1 MALDEVL
8 LNRVIRGRRPPTLR
22 FWRWT
27 EPALVLG
34 SHQSVSNEV
43 DLDEAARLGFTLTR
57 RMSSGGTMLCEPGR
71 TITWSLYCDAEVV
84 AGMSFV
90 DSFHVLDAFAVEALR
105 QLGVDASYRPIN
117 DIVSPRGKIAGAAQ
131 ARRRHA
137 LLHHT
142 TLAYAMDGD
151 LVPRLI
157 RIGRER
163 LSQKGIRSAEKTVS
177 PLSWFTN
184 ASLDEV
190 ITALTRSFEEAHW
203 LQLDGVADAEL
214 REAEALVES
223 RYATREWLFRLP

>member
-1 MALDEVL
+1 
-8 LNRVIRGRRPPTLR
+8 
-22 FWRWT
+22 
-27 EPALVLG
+27 
-34 SHQSVSNEV
+34 
-43 DLDEAARLGFTLTR
+43 
-57 RMSSGGTMLCEPGR
+57 MSGGGTMIAEPGR
-71 TITWSLYCDAEVV
+71 TITYSLYLPQAAV
-84 AGMSFV
+84 AGMTFVESFAFLDRWAV
-90 DSFHVLDAFAVEALR
+90 DCLR
-105 QLGVDASYRPIN
+105 EQGVPAGYRRIN

-190 ITALTRSFEEAHW
+190 ITALTRSFEAAHR
-203 LQLDGVADAEL
+203 LQPDGVADAEL
-214 REAEALVES
+214 REAEVLVES